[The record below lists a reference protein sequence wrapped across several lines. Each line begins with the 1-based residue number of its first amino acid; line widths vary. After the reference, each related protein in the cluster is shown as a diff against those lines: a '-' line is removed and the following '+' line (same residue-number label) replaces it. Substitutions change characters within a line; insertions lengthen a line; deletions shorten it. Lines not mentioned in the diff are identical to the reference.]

1 MPVFITGSDGSTTG
15 SGGSTT
21 YSSSYGHTTISS
33 TGSFTIGSGGTTEI
47 SGGGIT
53 ISSSSP
59 ALTITRGDL
68 SVGGYISGSGTLEA
82 VGNTF
87 LGGTLNVSGNVA
99 LGDTA
104 ADVTTVTGQLT
115 ASHGGYFADRVGI
128 GTATPARGVHI
139 YGAGTQRIVVES
151 SDSQAGVEL
160 KSDSADSVIL
170 YTPDASDGL
179 NFHMGGASVVKFS
192 SAGAISGSGTLQVV
206 GNATLGGNLNVSG
219 AHVVAAL
226 TNTTVKTNGTY
237 SQAASDY
244 YIGCDSEGG
253 DVTINLQGAAA
264 AAVGRVLVIKDE
276 TGTCTGSN
284 TITVNRAGSDTID
297 GAASQEINNGYG
309 SLTLLS
315 TGAGWAII

>member
-1 MPVFITGSDGSTTG
+1 GGLRIENTNAAGGATIHMRSDDADGFITYHKTG
-15 SGGSTT
+15 QDNRGDFHFHAET
-21 YSSSYGHTTISS
+21 YESVLV
-33 TGSFTIGSGGTTEI
+33 
-47 SGGGIT
+47 
-53 ISSSSP
+53 ISSS
-59 ALTITRGDL
+59 GDVL
-68 SVGGYISGSGTLEA
+68 VPSGSLI
-82 VGNTF
+82 
-87 LGGTLNVSGNVA
+87 VSGNTI
-99 LGDTA
+99 LGDTL
-104 ADVTTVTGQLT
+104 ADVATVTGQLT